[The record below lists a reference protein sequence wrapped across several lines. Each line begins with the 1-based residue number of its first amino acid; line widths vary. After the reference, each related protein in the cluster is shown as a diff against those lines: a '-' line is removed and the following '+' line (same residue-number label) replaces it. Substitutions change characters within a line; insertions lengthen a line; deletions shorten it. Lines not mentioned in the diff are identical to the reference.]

1 MYCVHCIA
9 FSRII
14 FTFSTKNMSGGI
26 VLAVGCT
33 NMRIPLHIAQ
43 QLWRCGSGCSCIA
56 ATVAVAW
63 LEVDAVIAAVA
74 VVAGVE
80 GAAVVAVVAVA
91 VVAVSAIYDDPRND
105 KL

>member
-1 MYCVHCIA
+1 M
-9 FSRII
+9 SR
-14 FTFSTKNMSGGI
+14 GI

-33 NMRIPLHIAQ
+33 NMRIPLHNAQ

-80 GAAVVAVVAVA
+80 GAAVVAVVAV
-91 VVAVSAIYDDPRND
+91 VAVAVNVSHDDPRND
-105 KL
+105 SL

>member
-1 MYCVHCIA
+1 MAVKASFWPWDLSTCA
-9 FSRII
+9 FRFISR
-14 FTFSTKNMSGGI
+14 SS
-26 VLAVGCT
+26 
-33 NMRIPLHIAQ
+33 
-43 QLWRCGSGCSCIA
+43 CGSGCSFTA

-91 VVAVSAIYDDPRND
+91 AVAVNASHDDS
-105 KL
+105 